1 MQQMTGQAM
10 TTLAKSLDSSTGP
23 GAEAST
29 GARNCGNA
37 PQATESSATL
47 TVHVTHN
54 KVIATVQLSMGT
66 PRTAQCVFERRR
78 GSEAGW
84 VHTKGAEFSD
94 ITDWISPELA
104 RLANAIPFPHEV
116 ANMLPG
122 RRASAEAVL
131 QAALEVGNG

>member
-23 GAEAST
+23 GAEAIT
-29 GARNCGNA
+29 GVRDCGNV
-37 PQATESSATL
+37 PHSPDSSATV
-47 TVHVTHN
+47 TIHVTHN
-54 KVIATVQLSMGT
+54 KVIATIELCMGT
-66 PRTAQCVFERRR
+66 LRTAQCVFERRR

-104 RLANAIPFPHEV
+104 DLASRVPFPYEV
-116 ANMLPG
+116 ANMLPDK
-122 RRASAEAVL
+122 RATAAAVA
-131 QAALEVGNG
+131 QAAQEVANG

>member
-23 GAEAST
+23 GPEAIT
-29 GARNCGNA
+29 GVRDCGNA
-37 PQATESSATL
+37 PHAPDSSATV
-47 TVHVTHN
+47 TIHVTHN
-54 KVIATVQLSMGT
+54 KVIATVELSMGT
-66 PRTAQCVFERRR
+66 PKIAQCVFERRR
-78 GSEAGW
+78 GSSAGW

-122 RRASAEAVL
+122 RRASAEVVNL
-131 QAALEVGNG
+131 AAQEVANG

>member
-23 GAEAST
+23 GPEATT
-29 GARNCGNA
+29 GARKCGNVPHA
-37 PQATESSATL
+37 ADSSATL

-54 KVIATVQLSMGT
+54 KVIATLQLSLGT

-122 RRASAEAVL
+122 RRASAEAVNL
-131 QAALEVGNG
+131 AAQEVANG